1 MAATSSIVRICTVGP
16 QSIFSIFRPC
26 YGRLLS
32 LRGTMADI
40 SGWVVEAIVPAVGT
54 TLVRRRYL
62 FAVSSDNA
70 SEAERLVR
78 QRLGSL
84 HCAIAVRLRLEPRA
98 IADLQM
104 GSNPIKELAR

>member
-1 MAATSSIVRICTVGP
+1 MGSHRAYMHN
-16 QSIFSIFRPC
+16 RPAE
-26 YGRLLS
+26 YFQHLPTLLRS
-32 LRGTMADI
+32 ASELRGTMADI

>member
-1 MAATSSIVRICTVGP
+1 MVFHRAYMHNRPAEYFQRHRTLI
-16 QSIFSIFRPC
+16 QSASE
-26 YGRLLS
+26 

-40 SGWVVEAIVPAVGT
+40 SGWIVEAVVPAVGT

-84 HCAIAVRLRLEPRA
+84 HCAVAVRLRLEPRA
-98 IADLQM
+98 VADLKM
-104 GSNPIKELAR
+104 GLDHIKELQR

>member
-1 MAATSSIVRICTVGP
+1 MRICTIGP
-16 QSIFSIFRPC
+16 QSIFSIIGPC
-26 YGRLLS
+26 YSELPYCG
-32 LRGTMADI
+32 GTVADI
-40 SGWVVEAIVPAVGT
+40 SGWVVEAVIPAVGT
-54 TLVRRRYL
+54 SLVRRRYL

-98 IADLQM
+98 IADLKM
-104 GSNPIKELAR
+104 GSDHIKELQ